1 MGIPMTAFATLV
13 VGFLIFGVALQ
24 HTGGGSFFLNLA
36 FALLGTRRGGP
47 AKVSIF
53 SSGLMGSMSG
63 SVITNVL
70 TTGVLSIPAMK
81 KTGFKS
87 SYAAGV
93 EACASTGGY

>member
-36 FALLGTRRGGP
+36 FALIGTRRGGP

-53 SSGLMGSMSG
+53 FL
-63 SVITNVL
+63 VL
-70 TTGVLSIPAMK
+70 WGQ
-81 KTGFKS
+81 
-87 SYAAGV
+87 
-93 EACASTGGY
+93 

>member
-1 MGIPMTAFATLV
+1 MGL
-13 VGFLIFGVALQ
+13 
-24 HTGGGSFFLNLA
+24 FLNLA

-93 EACASTGGY
+93 DACASTGGVLIPPVMGSKAFVMATFL